1 MPKYPVIKPLELIRI
16 LEILGFER
24 TRQKG
29 SHVQFKHIDG
39 RRTTVPLHKG
49 RDLSPILLKEILK
62 EINLELDNF
71 KTLL

>member
-16 LEILGFER
+16 LEILGFEQ

-29 SHVQFKHIDG
+29 SHIQFKHIDG
-39 RRTTVPLHKG
+39 RRTTVPIHKG

>member
-16 LEILGFER
+16 LEILGFEK

-29 SHVQFKHIDG
+29 SHIQFKHTDG

-49 RDLSPILLKEILK
+49 RDISPILLKEILK